1 MSWKEDNDCCSW
13 DGVTCDSV
21 TGHVIGLD
29 LSCSWLYGNIPSN
42 TSLFLLSQLKRLNLA
57 FNDFKLSK
65 IFPDFGRISSLTHLN
80 LSTSNFS
87 GHIPFEI
94 SHLSKLVTLDIS
106 NYIAIDSFPVRI
118 ERPVFERLVHNL
130 TVLIDLV
137 LDGVDMSSIVPS
149 SMKNLS
155 SSLTYL
161 SLSDCKLQ
169 GNFLTHVFHLPNL
182 QVLCLGGNFNLTGNF
197 PKVNWS
203 TPLKILDVSDISM
216 SEQLPNSIGNL
227 LHLRELYL
235 QNCTLQGSIPP
246 VLENL
251 TQLTYLSLENNKFN
265 GQIPSFLSN
274 LANLY
279 YLSLS
284 NNNFSGQF
292 PEFFF
297 NLTQLFYLD
306 LSSNQLTG
314 LIPVCFVN
322 SSQLSYLYL
331 SSNQLTGP
339 IPSFL
344 SNLTNL
350 YYLSLPRNNFIG
362 QFPEFFFFLAH
373 LSYLDLSSNQLTGP
387 IPVCFVNSSQLSH
400 LYLSCNQLTGPIPS
414 FLSNLANLHDLSL
427 WNNNF
432 IGQFPDLFLNLTQLY
447 YLDLS
452 NNQLTGPIP
461 SSIFEFVS
469 LTTLALSSNSLSGI
483 IEFHMFSK
491 LKDLRYLSLSHN
503 NLSVTTTEFNVNSS
517 FPQLESLY
525 LSACNI
531 SEFPGFLRSLDHLDH
546 LDLSE
551 NKIHGHIPN
560 WMLEI
565 GKDTLSWLNLSHNS
579 LTGTIQLPWK
589 NLEYLDLHS
598 NTLQGLLPIPQPYM
612 RLISLSNNNFTGE
625 IPDLICNMSF
635 IEILD
640 LSNNSLSG
648 NIPECMGNFSS
659 LHVLDLRKN
668 RFNGSIP
675 RTFAKGNNY
684 RTLNFNNNELKGS
697 IPRSLINCS
706 RLEVLDLGNNKIND
720 TFPYWLGNLPELQVL
735 VLRSNKIYGSNWGCS
750 KTKNCFSKLR
760 IFDLSN
766 NMISGF
772 LPAKYFKNLNAMMDF
787 GDAERRL
794 QYMGEDY
801 YQDSVM
807 VTWKGFEY
815 QLVKIITIFT
825 TIDFSNNNFHGE
837 IPKVIGKLHALRL
850 LNLSQNN
857 LTGCIPPSI
866 GNMSDLE
873 SLDLSS
879 NKLVGKIPW
888 QLIKLNF
895 LGFLNLSE
903 NHLSGLVPRDNH
915 FDTFPNNSYDGNLA
929 LCGFPLSNTCET
941 YDETPRPLS
950 KSDDGESSN
959 SFGWKAVLIGYGCG
973 MVLGVMLGYLV
984 FSTGKPQWV
993 IRIVEGR
1000 QRRKGRRLNNKGG
1013 RGSS

>member
-1 MSWKEDNDCCSW
+1 MMSWKEDDDCCTW

-21 TGHVIGLD
+21 TGRVIGLD

-42 TSLFLLSQLKRLNLA
+42 TSLFLLPQLKTLNLS

-106 NYIAIDSFPVRI
+106 NYFGSNDFHVRI
-118 ERPVFERLVHNL
+118 ERLVFERLVQNL
-130 TVLIDLV
+130 TVLTELV

-155 SSLTYL
+155 SSLNYL
-161 SLSDCKLQ
+161 SLWHCKLQ
-169 GNFLTHVFHLPNL
+169 GNVPVDIFRLPNL
-182 QVLCLGGNFNLTGNF
+182 QFLWLGYNFNLTGNL

-203 TPLKILDVSDISM
+203 TPLKILDVSDMSM
-216 SEQLPNSIGNL
+216 SEQLPNSISNL
-227 LHLRELYL
+227 FSLRKLYL
-235 QNCTLQGSIPP
+235 SNCTLVGSIPAA
-246 VLENL
+246 LRNL
-251 TQLTYLSLENNKFN
+251 TQLTSLSLSNNKFN
-265 GQIPSFLSN
+265 GQIPSFLSNLANLQHLFLRNNNFIGQFPEFVFNSTLLQSLDLSSNQLTGPIPSFLSN

-284 NNNFSGQF
+284 NNNFIGQF
-292 PEFFF
+292 PKFFF
-297 NLTQLFYLD
+297 NLTQLFQLD

-314 LIPVCFVN
+314 LIPVCFIN
-322 SSQLSYLYL
+322 SSQLSHLYL

-344 SNLTNL
+344 L
-350 YYLSLPRNNFIG
+350 
-362 QFPEFFFFLAH
+362 
-373 LSYLDLSSNQLTGP
+373 
-387 IPVCFVNSSQLSH
+387 
-400 LYLSCNQLTGPIPS
+400 
-414 FLSNLANLHDLSL
+414 NLANLHDLSL

-432 IGQFPDLFLNLTQLY
+432 IGQFPEFFFNLSQLQS
-447 YLDLS
+447 LDLS
-452 NNQLTGPIP
+452 SNQLIGPIS
-461 SSIFEFVS
+461 SSIFELVS
-469 LTTLALSSNSLSGI
+469 LTFLDLSSNSLNGI

-491 LKDLRYLSLSHN
+491 LKNLRYLSLSNN
-503 NLSVTTTEFNVNSS
+503 NLSVTTTGFNVNSS
-517 FPQLESLY
+517 FPQLGSLF

-531 SEFPGFLRSLDHLDH
+531 SEFPGFLRSLDHLSQ

-565 GKDTLSWLNLSHNS
+565 GKETLSWLNLSHNS

-589 NLEYLDLHS
+589 NLIYLDLHS
-598 NTLQGLLPIPQPYM
+598 NMFQGLLPIPQPYM
-612 RLISLSNNNFTGE
+612 RLILLSNNNLAGE
-625 IPDLICNMSF
+625 IPNLICNMSF

-648 NIPECMGNFSS
+648 IIPECMGNFST

-684 RTLNFNNNELKGS
+684 RTLNFNNNKLKGS
-697 IPRSLINCS
+697 IPWSLINCS
-706 RLEVLDLGNNKIND
+706 KLEVLDLGNNKLNGM
-720 TFPYWLGNLPELQVL
+720 FPYWLGNLSKLQVL
-735 VLRSNKIYGSNWGCS
+735 VLRSNKLYGSNWGCS
-750 KTKNCFSKLR
+750 KTKNCFPKLK

-766 NMISGF
+766 NKISGI
-772 LPAKYFKNLNAMMDF
+772 LPARYFKNLYAMTDF
-787 GDAERRL
+787 GDAQRRL

-837 IPKVIGKLHALRL
+837 IPEVIGKLRALHL

-866 GNMSDLE
+866 GNMSALE

-888 QLIKLNF
+888 QLTKLNF
-895 LGFLNLSE
+895 LGFLNLSK
-903 NHLSGLVPRDNH
+903 NHLTGPIPRDNH

-929 LCGFPLSNTCET
+929 LCGFPLSNTCGT
-941 YDETPRPLS
+941 YDETTQLLS
-950 KSDDGESSN
+950 KSDDGKSSY
-959 SFGWKAVLIGYGCG
+959 SFGWKEVLIGYGCG
-973 MVLGVMLGYLV
+973 KVLGVTMGYLV

-993 IRIVEGR
+993 IRIVEGEQPR
-1000 QRRKGRRLNNKGG
+1000 KRRTLNNKHG
-1013 RGSS
+1013 RRSPMGEY